1 MTMPFPKQ
9 KDPSIT
15 FLNKYGYNVVKLPR
29 TGIEP
34 MDIVGRD
41 ETTLNLGNIG
51 KIWTSTVPQPE
62 PGPARPT
69 AAVNGMKTDAL
80 DVSFGLDILANA
92 LAAFGATVPSLK
104 AAYQSAHTVNFAY
117 TNVTTTSVSP
127 FDAGAY
133 LASGTLQTA
142 NPQVTNYFFNENA
155 QAYLILDVLKSASI
169 TITATD
175 SNGTSVGVDVPA
187 IQAVVGANV
196 TVKSSNAS
204 NSEITFTGPAPLTFG
219 FSVQQIARV
228 GDKWTLHGAAPSGN
242 IAFAVPGAHPANAPS
257 PTIFDSGESDC
268 RIDI

>member
-1 MTMPFPKQ
+1 MPFPKP

-15 FLNKYGYNVVKLPR
+15 FLNKYGYNVVKLPS

-34 MDIVGRD
+34 MDVVGRD
-41 ETTLNLGNIG
+41 TTTMNLGKID
-51 KIWTSTVPQPE
+51 KIWTSAVPLPD

-104 AAYQSAHTVNFAY
+104 TAYQSAHTVHFAY

-133 LASGTLQTA
+133 LASGTLQTE
-142 NPQVTNYFFNENA
+142 NPEVTHYFFDEKA
-155 QAYLILDVLKSASI
+155 QTYLILAVLKSDSI
-169 TITATD
+169 TVTATD
-175 SNGTSVGVDVPA
+175 SHGTTVGVDVPA

-204 NSEITFTGPAPLTFG
+204 SSEITFTGPAALTFG
-219 FSVQQIARV
+219 FSVQQITRV
-228 GDKWTLHGAAPSGN
+228 GDKWALRGATPSGN
-242 IAFAVPGAHPANAPS
+242 IAFAVPGAHPTDAPA

>member
-1 MTMPFPKQ
+1 MTMQLSKQ

-51 KIWTSTVPQPE
+51 KIWTSTVAQPT

-69 AAVNGMKTDAL
+69 AAVNGMRTDAL

-92 LAAFGATVPSLK
+92 LAAFGATAPSLN

-133 LASGTLQTA
+133 LASGTLQTE
-142 NPQVTNYFFNENA
+142 NPQVTNYFFSEQA
-155 QAYLILDVLKSASI
+155 QAYLILDVLKSDSI
-169 TITATD
+169 TITASD
-175 SNGTSVGVDVPA
+175 SHGATVGVDVPA

-196 TVKSSNAS
+196 KVKSSNAS
-204 NSEITFTGPAPLTFG
+204 NSEITFTGPAALTFG

-228 GDKWTLHGAAPSGN
+228 GDKWTLHGATPSGS
-242 IAFAVPGAHPANAPS
+242 IAFAVPVVKPAGAPDPM
-257 PTIFDSGESDC
+257 IFDSGESDC